1 MTLSDSISLLLLA
14 FLSVATLRQII
25 LAERATRRQAL
36 LTDDVAGCCE
46 SVGFVGCSI
55 ICTGVSE
62 MGQIR
67 DLLSEEYD
75 RYEVVVVLDS
85 TLQSEA
91 FREIVAHFRMIRV
104 NDTQTGELPSASI
117 AALYRSR
124 QRSFRRLILID
135 RRASTPYDDLD
146 AALSVAS
153 YGYIFP
159 IGHNTRLCPRAIE
172 SVVITLAEPA
182 NSGVEM
188 LHSVASGSC
197 IFQREAIIRR
207 GGFSPRMLRRTTPFR
222 RICTHLPLTFH
233 TDDGEGKGGISAAAP
248 HVYDLCSLGE
258 VPDRYKTVGKMLQYN
273 PVRVGNGSEIEA
285 FVGLGQD
292 DGKTVKEVCLFFVKI
307 FIKRIL
313 SEYVIK
319 LFLKYLF

>member
-1 MTLSDSISLLLLA
+1 MTLSDSISLLLLTL
-14 FLSVATLRQII
+14 LSVATLRQII
-25 LAERATRRQAL
+25 LAERASRRQAL
-36 LTDDVAGCCE
+36 LTNDVAGCCE
-46 SVGFVGCSI
+46 SLGFVGCSI

-62 MGQIR
+62 MEQIE

-85 TLQSEA
+85 ALQSEA

-124 QRSFRRLILID
+124 QRSFRRLIVVD

-153 YGYIFP
+153 YDYLFP

-172 SVVITLAEPA
+172 SVVIALAEPA

-188 LHSVASGSC
+188 LHSVTSESYV
-197 IFQREAIIRR
+197 FQREAIIRR
-207 GGFSPRMLRRTTPFR
+207 GGFSPRMLRRTTPFQ
-222 RICTHLPLTFH
+222 RICTHLPLTFR
-233 TDDGEGKGGISAAAP
+233 TNDGEGKNLFRCAILFCSCMTLLITEGILLGWGIAAATAATAGFVVAAARYAARLNVP
-248 HVYDLCSLGE
+248 TNCSVRMRLCH
-258 VPDRYKTVGKMLQYN
+258 
-273 PVRVGNGSEIEA
+273 
-285 FVGLGQD
+285 
-292 DGKTVKEVCLFFVKI
+292 
-307 FIKRIL
+307 IKRI
-313 SEYVIK
+313 IGIFRPAK
-319 LFLKYLF
+319 FII

>member
-135 RRASTPYDDLD
+135 RRTSTPYDDLD

-153 YGYIFP
+153 YGYLFP

-172 SVVITLAEPA
+172 SVVIALAEPA

-188 LHSVASGSC
+188 LHSVASGSY

-222 RICTHLPLTFH
+222 RICTHLPLTFR
-233 TDDGEGKGGISAAAP
+233 TDDGEGKNLFRCAILFCVGMTLLITEGILLGWGIAAATAA
-248 HVYDLCSLGE
+248 
-258 VPDRYKTVGKMLQYN
+258 TVGFIVAAARYAARLN
-273 PVRVGNGSEIEA
+273 VPTNCSVRMR
-285 FVGLGQD
+285 L
-292 DGKTVKEVCLFFVKI
+292 CH
-307 FIKRIL
+307 IKRI
-313 SEYVIK
+313 IGIFRPAK
-319 LFLKYLF
+319 FII

>member
-1 MTLSDSISLLLLA
+1 MTLSDSISLLLLT
-14 FLSVATLRQII
+14 LISVATLRQVI

-153 YGYIFP
+153 YGYLFP

-172 SVVITLAEPA
+172 SVVIALAEPA

-188 LHSVASGSC
+188 LHSVASGSY

-222 RICTHLPLTFH
+222 RICTHLPLTFR
-233 TDDGEGKGGISAAAP
+233 TDDGEGKNLFRCAILFCACMTLLIMEGILLGWGIAAATAA
-248 HVYDLCSLGE
+248 
-258 VPDRYKTVGKMLQYN
+258 TVGFIVAAARYAARLN
-273 PVRVGNGSEIEA
+273 VPTNCSVRMR
-285 FVGLGQD
+285 L
-292 DGKTVKEVCLFFVKI
+292 CH
-307 FIKRIL
+307 IKRI
-313 SEYVIK
+313 IGIFRPAK
-319 LFLKYLF
+319 FII